1 MIPYQLNK
9 KKILNDPVFGF
20 INIPGDFFYDLM
32 QHPWFQRLRRIRQLG
47 MTHLVYPGALH
58 TRFHHAIGA
67 LGLMQDAIKVLEGK
81 GQIIT
86 PEEKKGACAAIM
98 LHDIGHGP
106 YSHVLEHAVIIG
118 GRHEQLSLLFM
129 ERLNRELKG
138 ELELAIK
145 IFKNEYPKRFL
156 HQLVSG
162 QLDVDRLDYL
172 KRDSFFTGVSEGVI
186 GTERIIKMMNVVDDN
201 LVVESKGIY
210 SIEKFILARR
220 LMYWQVYLHKTVLSA
235 DRILVNLLIRARE
248 LVRSGDKLFGTPA
261 LLQFLSHNYTIEQIA
276 GNDKLLGAFASLD
289 DDDVAAAVKV
299 WATHPDKVLGEMSRA
314 LINRNL
320 FRVELHN
327 EPLNDDYVSQLKSQ
341 WIKKNPRHKHLVNY
355 YVFIGNTENHP
366 YNPTEENI
374 RVLVKGSAPRDLID
388 VSRELNVSVV
398 TKTLTRH
405 YLCYPK
411 YLLDASLYPEWPGPP
426 L

>member
-1 MIPYQLNK
+1 MISYQLNK

-20 INIPGDFFYDLM
+20 INIPYEFLYDLM

-67 LGLMQDAIKVLEGK
+67 LGLMQDALKVLEGK
-81 GQIIT
+81 GQVIT
-86 PEEKKGACAAIM
+86 SEEKMGACAAIM

-106 YSHVLEHAVIIG
+106 FSHALEHSIIKDG
-118 GRHEQLSLLFM
+118 HHERISLLFM
-129 ERLNRELKG
+129 ERLNREFNG
-138 ELELAIK
+138 ALEMAIK
-145 IFKNEYPKRFL
+145 IFKDEYHKRFL

-201 LVVESKGIY
+201 LVVEAKGIY

-235 DRILVNLLIRARE
+235 DRMLVNLLARAKE
-248 LVRSGDKLFGTPA
+248 LLQKGEKLFGTPG
-261 LLQFLSHNYTIEQIA
+261 LLELLNQTCTLRDLSSS
-276 GNDKLLGAFASLD
+276 DKLLETFASLD
-289 DDDVAAAVKV
+289 DDDVAAAIKV
-299 WATHPDKVLGEMSRA
+299 WAKHPDKVLGDMARA

-320 FRVELHN
+320 FRMELHN
-327 EPLNDDYVSQLKSQ
+327 EPLSPEYVSDLKNQ
-341 WIKKNPRHKHLVNY
+341 WMKKNPDHKHLVHY
-355 YVFIGNTENHP
+355 YVFTGDTENHP

-398 TKTLTRH
+398 TQTLTKY

-411 YLLDASLYPEWPGPP
+411 CLLNVSP
-426 L
+426 